1 MEEQGKKKKG
11 IVKWI
16 VIGVVAVFILA
27 AIFGNDDSDSP
38 TKTGEVAETSSET
51 GSGKAD
57 DAEGESSEDSDDKS
71 SSEKKTA
78 KKEGDGK
85 YHPGDVVKF
94 GDFKIV
100 YKSAKK
106 YKSNNQF
113 IQPKSGYQYVKFD
126 FAFKNEGDADSFVG
140 DFACYADGEKCERE
154 YVDESGSD
162 FLVEELSSGRKVSGS
177 LVFEVPKKTSFKNI
191 ELEYENYDLFSDKKA
206 IFVAK

>member
-27 AIFGNDDSDSP
+27 AAFGGEDADSP

-51 GSGKAD
+51 GGGKAD
-57 DAEGESSEDSDDKS
+57 DSGNSDGE

-100 YKSAKK
+100 YQSAKK
-106 YKSNNQF
+106 YKSKNQF

-154 YVDESGSD
+154 YIDESGSD
-162 FLVEELSSGRKVSGS
+162 FLVEELSAGRKVSGS

>member
-27 AIFGNDDSDSP
+27 AAFGGEDADSP

-51 GSGKAD
+51 GGGKAD
-57 DAEGESSEDSDDKS
+57 DSGDSAGESNSK
-71 SSEKKTA
+71 KKTA

-100 YKSAKK
+100 YQSAKK
-106 YKSNNQF
+106 YKSKNQF

-154 YVDESGSD
+154 YIDESGSD